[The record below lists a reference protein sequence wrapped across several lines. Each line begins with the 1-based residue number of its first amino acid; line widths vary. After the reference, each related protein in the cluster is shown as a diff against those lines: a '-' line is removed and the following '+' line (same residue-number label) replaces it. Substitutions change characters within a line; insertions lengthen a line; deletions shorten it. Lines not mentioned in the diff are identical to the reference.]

1 MNQLTTRRPERLD
14 SHTSYYDT
22 KDVAVNDK
30 MPLMTIP

>member
-1 MNQLTTRRPERLD
+1 MNQLITMRPERLD

-22 KDVAVNDK
+22 KGVAMNNK